1 VKQQPFYFEIK
12 DMLAQFVTAFDD
24 IVIKRYNAQR
34 QAQDKI
40 AVRYVYSPK
49 QAVLYDIINPEKN
62 LTLPAVAVTIGGIA
76 RDNNR
81 VFNKIDGFYY
91 NSGSSTAFVKPPV
104 PINITINMSIIAR
117 YQNDMDQILSN
128 FIPYSN
134 PYVIISWPVP
144 KEFQLPNLQEIR
156 SEVLWDGSV
165 SMEYPTDLNGSTKA
179 RITADTTFTIKG
191 WLFKDNSDQGPISNI
206 YYIDTNFYAENIISN
221 YYELSGN
228 TYTYP
233 PSTGLYSDKDSFELS
248 ASPNVT
254 NVFFNG
260 LLLDKDYS
268 LTPGVTGNV
277 TILGTGFSYV
287 DGLLLST
294 NNSFSYTY
302 NSTVTTIG
310 GFNRQPESIVGQPIY
325 NYKVVN
331 DSIITFDFPHVQYN
345 YRYPNSKFTF
355 VPYNFVGYD
364 TTAQTYTLYSSATPT
379 DTLFYFGTL

>member
-1 VKQQPFYFEIK
+1 
-12 DMLAQFVTAFDD
+12 MLAQFVTAFDD

-91 NSGSSTAFVKPPV
+91 NGGSSTAFVKPPV

-191 WLFKDNSDQGPISNI
+191 WLFKDNSNQGPISNI
-206 YYIDTNFYAENIISN
+206 YYIDTNVYAENIISN

-248 ASPNVT
+248 ASPSIT
-254 NVFFNG
+254 NVFYNG
-260 LLLDKDYS
+260 MLLDNNYA

-277 TILGTGFSYV
+277 TLYGKSLSYTEGVLLSSNNPSSFTYNATLTTIYNFPRQQPITGQIIKNYTIVNDNILVLNFPVTTQNSRKPNSAFVLVPYNIAGYGTTNYTYTSY
-287 DGLLLST
+287 GSALST
-294 NNSFSYTY
+294 NN
-302 NSTVTTIG
+302 
-310 GFNRQPESIVGQPIY
+310 
-325 NYKVVN
+325 
-331 DSIITFDFPHVQYN
+331 
-345 YRYPNSKFTF
+345 
-355 VPYNFVGYD
+355 
-364 TTAQTYTLYSSATPT
+364 
-379 DTLFYFGTL
+379 TLFYIGNAP